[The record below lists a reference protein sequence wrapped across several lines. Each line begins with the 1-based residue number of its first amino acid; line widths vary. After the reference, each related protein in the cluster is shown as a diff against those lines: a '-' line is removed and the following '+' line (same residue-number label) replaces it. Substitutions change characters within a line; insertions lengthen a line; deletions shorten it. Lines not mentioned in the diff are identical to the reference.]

1 MERRLDVYERLYVDW
16 SDSLKEPWAWYNP
29 YVRRPSMF
37 DLESPGFWRKGNK

>member
-1 MERRLDVYERLYVDW
+1 MGHRLDVYERLYIDW
-16 SDSLKEPWAWYNP
+16 SDWLKEPWAWYNL